1 VSRFSNRRGRGS
13 GIIGLTKEVA
23 MKRVSTLVL
32 LATFC
37 AATAWA
43 EPVGERFHFMAG
55 CWSGSK
61 GTTTFQEQWTRASPD
76 LMLGMSFTT
85 RPSKPT
91 EFEFLRIETKAGV
104 PTYMAQPQGAPPT
117 PFALSEADST
127 ADSAMFV
134 NMAHDFPK
142 RIAYKKVDATT
153 LLAWI
158 DAGPKGSMRIDF
170 PMKRVAC
177 PGASE
182 N

>member
-1 VSRFSNRRGRGS
+1 
-13 GIIGLTKEVA
+13 

-32 LATFC
+32 LATVS
-37 AATAWA
+37 AAPAWA
-43 EPVGERFHFMAG
+43 EPVGERFAFMAG

-61 GTTTFQEQWTRASPD
+61 GTSTFQEQWTTASAD

-85 RPSKPT
+85 NHPGGGRSATKPSKPT
-91 EFEFLRIETKAGV
+91 EFEFLRIEARAGA

-117 PFALSEADST
+117 PFALSEPDSSADT
-127 ADSAMFV
+127 VMFV

-142 RIAYKKVDATT
+142 RVAYRKVDATT

-177 PGASE
+177 PGPSG